1 MQALN
6 SEHLHL
12 EPGTSSLLRLVR
24 LEQQRKLW
32 PIWIVAQNRPLQDR
46 RLFADL
52 ADGHGGLELE
62 RAYEREEE
70 RFYSVFGVGQFESGS
85 MPDLRTPASGTR
97 VTHSTR
103 EKRYAMHAQG
113 PPRKVST

>member
-12 EPGTSSLLRLVR
+12 EPGTSSLLRLVW

-32 PIWIVAQNRPLQDR
+32 LIWIVAQNRLLQDR

-70 RFYSVFGVGQFESGS
+70 RFYSVFGVGQFSRAQCRIYAHPPVGQELLTRRGRSS
-85 MPDLRTPASGTR
+85 M
-97 VTHSTR
+97 
-103 EKRYAMHAQG
+103 
-113 PPRKVST
+113 